1 MKFGKTFVSHQIPE
15 WAPFYMNYKH
25 LKKIIKTMDKFI
37 NYHSFNA
44 LELPELISS
53 VLSQFFFELDRDIEK
68 VSAFFDGK
76 FSEYQR
82 RLTKITVAL
91 GYTNGTITHQID
103 TTDELDEIVSILLEL
118 RTIYRN
124 LKWFGDLNHKGFIK
138 ILKKLDKK
146 LLYLTAL
153 ANDQLQNDLPDS
165 TDLPVINLPSNNKE
179 TYLSTRVDAMP
190 FANEIELRSSL
201 DTINGIL
208 NQLGEQQLELEN
220 NLDQVVAKDAGDG
233 SAIANNINLLKIG
246 NNRKYSF
253 DREFLES
260 FYDLIYQ
267 NKADELLKQLR
278 ELDARFKLLKLMI
291 SLLNKA
297 AFTESYDCIDLLFNY
312 LVEYS
317 KTLDPPGNPLFD
329 AQDISGRNFF
339 HQHVVSL
346 GKKQL
351 IKEQQQ
357 MVPGESG
364 GVNRLYGNKSGPD
377 GIQLSPVP
385 VEGLVHI
392 LNKLKEYPEYQQL
405 LLAKDSYSRTP
416 LHYAAQYGIKDVT
429 KVILR
434 YLLDWKLVDPTT
446 PIDLVLFWGDQEGL
460 TPLHLAIIGEHP
472 KTCLNLLAF
481 SETRLSCPNLLLLAT
496 RLQCVEIVKALIRSG
511 LVSINF
517 TDVEDNNE
525 TALYIASK
533 LNYKD
538 LVKFLLENGANSEL
552 GESVFGWTPVF
563 AAGAEGYQDI
573 VELLKAYG
581 AIYNLV
587 DDSGWLPME
596 HASLR
601 GHLDV
606 ADLLKPLDD
615 NVLLY
620 DIDDPSKNAP
630 RVANALSRSNS
641 AKNSPFLHAASE
653 EMLLSTSSIDKLPE
667 LNRMAVNEVYRQ
679 FKQLDSGSS
688 GSVNVP
694 TLLSIDNETLNMAP
708 RSHSRSKSPVNRRKM
723 KPIKSFGHR
732 YLTDDEQLILITLGT
747 TDLRDELNPINL
759 NKISMSKSFFT
770 ELDTALSLVIT
781 CRNKVTKG
789 VVETPVI
796 VDLPLEDQHGSATDP
811 ITFKLTD
818 GVLSDEVFVTFDI
831 VPTYQY
837 PTSTLST
844 KNKDKILGRGVALL
858 NTAYTNVGNH
868 LRSLHNS
875 ITVPIVEQGS
885 LDVLG
890 SLKFE
895 YLCVT
900 PFTHPQMSITRS
912 DTYWKQLVSTR
923 VIGHRGL
930 GKNMN
935 NRKSLQLGE
944 NTVESFIA
952 AASLGAS
959 YVEFD
964 VQLTKDFVPVI
975 YHDFLVAESG
985 VDIPMHS
992 LTAEQFLGLSEQE
1005 PSRKHNSLF
1014 RYDKLNGNG
1023 NVTKNF
1029 AMDDELLGKINR
1041 PRLMSS
1047 YPSAPNFASHIEDE
1061 ELDREFQ
1068 EQISRRM
1075 KLTKTWKEKG
1085 FKGNARGLSVASNFV
1100 TLKELFKRLPKNVGF
1115 NMELKYPMLDEAE
1128 KESMGEVAFDMNFYV
1143 DTILKVVYDENTT
1156 GRDILFSSFHPDI
1169 CLLLSLKQPTMPIL
1183 FLTEAGTDKMA
1194 DIRASS
1200 LQNAIRFAK
1209 KWNLLGIV
1217 SAAKTLV
1224 KTPRLAQVVKSCGL
1238 VCVTYGVENNSHE
1251 LCKIQMKAGVDAV
1264 IADSV
1269 LAVREGLRKEEDKE
1283 DEVRA
1288 I

>member
-1 MKFGKTFVSHQIPE
+1 
-15 WAPFYMNYKH
+15 MNYKH
-25 LKKIIKTMDKFI
+25 LKKVIKTIDTFI

-68 VSAFFDGK
+68 VSEFFNSK

-82 RLTKITVAL
+82 RSARIIHVV
-91 GYTNGTITHQID
+91 GYANGKITHQVD

-146 LLYLTAL
+146 LLYLTTL
-153 ANDQLQNDLPDS
+153 ANDQLHHDNPDQK
-165 TDLPVINLPSNNKE
+165 DLPVINLPNNNKE
-179 TYLSTRVDAMP
+179 TYLTTRVDALP
-190 FANEIELRSSL
+190 FANESELLSAL
-201 DTINGIL
+201 DTINSIL

-220 NLDQVVAKDAGDG
+220 YLEEVEAKQGTLDNLT
-233 SAIANNINLLKIG
+233 ANVNTLKIG
-246 NNRKYSF
+246 NKRKYSF
-253 DREFLES
+253 DKESLEG

-267 NKADELLKQLR
+267 NRADELLAKLDS
-278 ELDARFKLLKLMI
+278 LDASSKLLKLLL
-291 SLLNKA
+291 SLLNRA
-297 AFTESYDCIDLLFNY
+297 TLTDSLECIDMLFDY
-312 LVEYS
+312 LVEFS
-317 KTLDPPGNPLFD
+317 KSCDPPASPLFD
-329 AQDISGRNFF
+329 SDDISGRNFF

-351 IKEQQQ
+351 IKEQQL
-357 MVPGESG
+357 VTPGESSDI
-364 GVNRLYGNKSGPD
+364 NRLYGNKSGPD
-377 GIQLSPVP
+377 GIQLTPVR

-392 LNKLKEYPEYQQL
+392 LSKMENYPEYQDML
-405 LLAKDSYSRTP
+405 MGRDSYFRTP
-416 LHYAAQYGIKDVT
+416 LHYSAQYGIKDVA
-429 KVILR
+429 KIIFE
-434 YLLDWKLVDPTT
+434 YLLKWKLVEPLT
-446 PIDLVLFWGDQEGL
+446 PIDLVLLWGDQEGL
-460 TPLHLAIIGEHP
+460 TPLHLAIIGKHP

-481 SETRLSCPNLLLLAT
+481 SQTMLSCPNLVLLAT
-496 RLQCVEIVKALIRSG
+496 RLKCDEIVKS
-511 LVSINF
+511 LVESRLVDVNF
-517 TDVEDNNE
+517 TDSEDNNE
-525 TALYIASK
+525 TALYVASK
-533 LNYKD
+533 LNLKE
-538 LVKFLLENGANSEL
+538 LVNYLLLRGADTEL
-552 GESVFGWTPVF
+552 GENVFGWTPIF
-563 AAGAEGYQDI
+563 AAAAEGYKEI
-573 VELLKAYG
+573 VEELKTFG
-581 AIYNLV
+581 AMYNLV

-615 NVLLY
+615 NLLLY
-620 DIDDPSKNAP
+620 DIDDPSKNTP

-641 AKNSPFLHAASE
+641 AVTSPFLNPTSE

-667 LNRMAVNEVYRQ
+667 LNRSAVNEVYRQ
-679 FKQLDSGSS
+679 FKQLDNGSQT
-688 GSVNVP
+688 SVNLP
-694 TLLSIDNETLNMAP
+694 SSPNGNGDALSMTP
-708 RSHSRSKSPVNRRKM
+708 RNPSRSRSPVNRRKM

-732 YLTDDEQLILITLGT
+732 YLTKEEQLILITLGT
-747 TDLRDELNPINL
+747 TDLRDETKPIDL
-759 NKISMSKSFFT
+759 SKISMSKSFFT

-781 CRNKVTKG
+781 CRHKVTK
-789 VVETPVI
+789 VVIETPVI

-811 ITFKLTD
+811 ISFKLIN
-818 GVLSDEVFVTFDI
+818 GLQSSEVFVTFDI

-837 PTSTLST
+837 PASTLSS
-844 KNKDKILGRGVALL
+844 KNKEKILGRGVAML
-858 NTAYTNVGNH
+858 NNAYTKVGNN
-868 LRSLHNS
+868 LRSLHNT
-875 ITVPIVEQGS
+875 ITIPIIEQAS

-890 SLKFE
+890 TLNFE

-900 PFTHPQMSITRS
+900 PFVHPQMSITRS

-1005 PSRKHNSLF
+1005 GSQKHSSIF
-1014 RYDKLNGNG
+1014 KYDKVNGNA
-1023 NVTKNF
+1023 NVSKNF
-1029 AMDDELLGKINR
+1029 AMDDELLGKYNR

-1047 YPSAPNFASHIEDE
+1047 YPSAPNFSSHIEDE

-1068 EQISRRM
+1068 DQMFRRM

-1128 KESMGEVAFDMNFYV
+1128 QESMGEVAFDMNFYV
-1143 DTILKVVYDENTT
+1143 DTILKTVYDENTT

-1183 FLTEAGTDKMA
+1183 FLTEAGTQYMA

-1224 KTPRLAQVVKSCGL
+1224 KTPRLAQVVKSSGL
-1238 VCVTYGVENNSHE
+1238 VCVTYGVENNSPD

-1269 LAVREGLRKEEDKE
+1269 LAVREGMRKEEGKE
-1283 DEVRA
+1283 EIAV
-1288 I
+1288 